1 MVYRVRLH
9 EQGAEAPR
17 HRREL
22 EDGAENLRPGMTA
35 RSTILAGTIAEVLC
49 IPVAAVFIENAEAY
63 CYVEKSRRYVK
74 SPVVLGSQNEVVI
87 EVRSGLAEGDSVSL
101 VAP

>member
-1 MVYRVRLH
+1 M
-9 EQGAEAPR
+9 QKI
-17 HRREL
+17 
-22 EDGAENLRPGMTA
+22 LRPGMTA
-35 RSTILAGTIAEVLC
+35 RSTILAGTIEEVLC

-63 CYVEKSRRYVK
+63 CYVEKSGRYVK

-87 EVRSGLAEGDSVSL
+87 EVRSGLTEGESVSL